1 MKVTQS
7 HLTLCNPTW
16 NSPGQNIGVGSPSL
30 LQEIFQ
36 TQGSNRGLL
45 HRGRILYQLSH
56 KGSRR
61 ILEWVTYPFYRRSSP
76 PRNRTVVS
84 CIAGRQILYQLSYER
99 NIFRDLQKYLEPG
112 RCTLQHWDS
121 THSHCH
127 RDKFSQQAHPA
138 VIRFVPLG
146 TEKG

>member
-1 MKVTQS
+1 MQPHGLYS
-7 HLTLCNPTW
+7 PW
-16 NSPGQNIGVGSPSL
+16 NSPDQNIGVGSLSL
-30 LQEIFQ
+30 LQRIFQ
-36 TQGSNRGLL
+36 TQGLNPRLLRG
-45 HRGRILYQLSH
+45 GRILYSLSH
-56 KGSRR
+56 KVSQRL
-61 ILEWVTYPFYRRSSP
+61 LEWVAYPFSSGSSR
-76 PRNRTVVS
+76 PRDEPGS
-84 CIAGRQILYQLSYER
+84 PACRQILYQLSYER